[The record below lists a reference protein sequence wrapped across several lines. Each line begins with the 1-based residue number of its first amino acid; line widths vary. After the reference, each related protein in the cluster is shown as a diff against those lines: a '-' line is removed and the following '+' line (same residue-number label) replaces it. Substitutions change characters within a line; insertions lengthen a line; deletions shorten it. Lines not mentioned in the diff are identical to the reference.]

1 MKAIVH
7 KHFTKLQAITSGD
20 ENDKMKKRFSLSIK
34 KYLPAKGATSRHH
47 VIKFNQWFYLNMSAT
62 ESRISVCLR
71 VT

>member
-20 ENDKMKKRFSLSIK
+20 ENDKMKRFSFK

-47 VIKFNQWFYLNMSAT
+47 DIKFNQ
-62 ESRISVCLR
+62 
-71 VT
+71 